1 MKVAIRPLTIHDYE
15 ALVALWG
22 RAGLNYRR
30 QGRDS
35 RGSFARQLEGGKVT
49 ILGAEAEG
57 RLIGSVM
64 VSEDG
69 RKGWINRL
77 AVDPRY
83 RRQGLGARLIAAA
96 EEELKGR
103 GMTVIAALIEAEN
116 APSIDLF
123 AKVGYLFDEGILY
136 FSKRES
142 EEA

>member
-1 MKVAIRPLTIHDYE
+1 MIRTRPLTIQDYDS
-15 ALVALWG
+15 LVALWG

-35 RGSFARQLEGGKVT
+35 RESLARQLEGGKVA
-49 ILGAEAEG
+49 ILGAEADG

-64 VSEDG
+64 VSDDG

-77 AVDPRY
+77 AVDLRY

-103 GMTVIAALIEAEN
+103 GMTVMAALIEVEN

-136 FSKRES
+136 FSKGES
-142 EEA
+142 GEA